1 MSRSP
6 WGIRMRALAWAGVVN
21 IISALIFWIAAT
33 VVRNPAFLSFWN
45 RPLAGKVG
53 LTVVFLVVGGR
64 VLVWYTRRLAA
75 YAEQRQRGP
84 VRLTPL
90 GFGLGVFAITV
101 AWLGVTFFS
110 EATYRAVRLVV
121 TPHDPDFTVLFLPL
135 AAFIQF
141 LFSRST
147 LLWLLAG
154 GVIWHAAARIPF
166 SRRRLLSYYAAAGP
180 DGQPAPATLAFVRTW
195 NVLGYLV
202 FILSLLF
209 QS

>member
-1 MSRSP
+1 M
-6 WGIRMRALAWAGVVN
+6 AWAAAVN
-21 IISALIFWIAAT
+21 GACAAVFWIVAT
-33 VVRNPAFLSFWN
+33 IVRNPAFLSYWN
-45 RPLAGKVG
+45 RATAAKIG
-53 LTVVFLVVGGR
+53 LTLVFVVVGGR

-84 VRLTPL
+84 IRLTPV

-110 EATYRAVRLVV
+110 EATYRAVRIIALP
-121 TPHDPDFTVLFLPL
+121 TEPDFTVLLLPVV
-135 AAFIQF
+135 AFIQF

-154 GVIWHAAARIPF
+154 GIVWQAAARVAP
-166 SRRRLLSYYAAAGP
+166 SRRLLLSYYGPAGS
-180 DGQPAPATLAFVRTW
+180 DASPASATLAFARTW
-195 NVLGYLV
+195 NVVGYLV
-202 FILSLLF
+202 FLLSLLF